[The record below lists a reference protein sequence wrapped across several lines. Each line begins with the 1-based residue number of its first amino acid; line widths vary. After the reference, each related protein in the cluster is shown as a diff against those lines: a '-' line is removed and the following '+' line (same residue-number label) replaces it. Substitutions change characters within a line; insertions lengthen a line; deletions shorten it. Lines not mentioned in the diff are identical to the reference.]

1 MFTKFMF
8 KKILATIGAISLM
21 TACTS
26 TPEVQ
31 TGADAEVIMGGLHK
45 VDNSRA
51 DLAYVDP
58 NTDFSKYHKIML
70 MPLGMDN
77 VEIIQPNSSS
87 SASRINRGNWE
98 LTDGDRENLQTIFHE
113 SMVKH
118 LETKG
123 GYEIVTGPGDDVL
136 QVQAAI
142 LAIAPSAPKD
152 DFRSRSAGRS
162 QIYTQGAGSM
172 AVMVAFADSET
183 GEVLGL
189 MKDSRASNSAA
200 YWGGNNSVS
209 NLSDVRIMFNSWATG
224 IRKGLDNIHGK

>member
-1 MFTKFMF
+1 MF
-8 KKILATIGAISLM
+8 KKLLATVGAISLI

-31 TGADAEVIMGGLHK
+31 TGADAEVIMGDLHK
-45 VDNSRA
+45 VDNSRT

-58 NTDFSKYHKIML
+58 NADFSKYHKIML
-70 MPLGMDN
+70 MPLGTDN
-77 VEIIQPNSSS
+77 VEIIQPNTSG

-113 SMVKH
+113 SMVKQ

-123 GYEIVTGPGDDVL
+123 GYEIVTVPGDDVL

-142 LAIAPSAPKD
+142 LAIATSAPKD
-152 DFRSRSAGRS
+152 DFRSAGRS
-162 QIYTQGAGSM
+162 QVYTQGAGSM

-200 YWGGNNSVS
+200 YWGRNNSVS
-209 NLSDVRIMFNSWATG
+209 NLSDVRVMFNSWATG
-224 IRKGLDNIHGK
+224 IRKGLDNVNGK